1 MAALSVRCVRSV
13 ARASIQISKTALST
27 NGVSQTRSISSA
39 VGKSILRDC
48 GLLKTIARDNITRNL
63 ARRHTR
69 LSAAVNQILF
79 TSVVD
84 IICEEEEGNGDD
96 ELTTELVTEEDEI
109 LTVCQT
115 LRILWKI
122 CSKLC
127 EAEGNLGF

>member
-1 MAALSVRCVRSV
+1 
-13 ARASIQISKTALST
+13 
-27 NGVSQTRSISSA
+27 
-39 VGKSILRDC
+39 
-48 GLLKTIARDNITRNL
+48 
-63 ARRHTR
+63 
-69 LSAAVNQILF
+69 
-79 TSVVD
+79 VD

>member
-1 MAALSVRCVRSV
+1 MLQVPPSPSPLNASHAGHYQRGSINCSVC
-13 ARASIQISKTALST
+13 LY
-27 NGVSQTRSISSA
+27 
-39 VGKSILRDC
+39 LD
-48 GLLKTIARDNITRNL
+48 
-63 ARRHTR
+63 
-69 LSAAVNQILF
+69 QILF

>member
-69 LSAAVNQILF
+69 LSAAVSLVILNP
-79 TSVVD
+79 SVTVEN
-84 IICEEEEGNGDD
+84 CESDDDSLEAVCGDD
-96 ELTTELVTEEDEI
+96 DDTFSCCEDAI
-109 LTVCQT
+109 PGL
-115 LRILWKI
+115 
-122 CSKLC
+122 
-127 EAEGNLGF
+127 

>member
-1 MAALSVRCVRSV
+1 MS
-13 ARASIQISKTALST
+13 
-27 NGVSQTRSISSA
+27 
-39 VGKSILRDC
+39 LR
-48 GLLKTIARDNITRNL
+48 LKTIARDNITRNL

-115 LRILWKI
+115 LQIL
-122 CSKLC
+122 
-127 EAEGNLGF
+127 

>member
-1 MAALSVRCVRSV
+1 MAALSARCVRSL
-13 ARASIQISKTALST
+13 ARASVQISKTALCT

-48 GLLKTIARDNITRNL
+48 GLLKTIARDNIARNL

-79 TSVVD
+79 TAVVD

-109 LTVCQT
+109 LSVTQT
-115 LRILWKI
+115 LRAL
-122 CSKLC
+122 
-127 EAEGNLGF
+127 